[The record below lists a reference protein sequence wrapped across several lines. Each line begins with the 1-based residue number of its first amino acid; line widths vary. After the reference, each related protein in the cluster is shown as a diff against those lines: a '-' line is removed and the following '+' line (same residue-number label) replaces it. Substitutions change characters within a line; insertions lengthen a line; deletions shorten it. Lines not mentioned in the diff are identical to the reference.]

1 MKVMQEQYQL
11 SLERLR
17 RDNEEMAARIREL
30 ERNKAVTE
38 EQVHLLNNEKAAWLR
53 VEQGLKDKIHTL

>member
-1 MKVMQEQYQL
+1 
-11 SLERLR
+11 
-17 RDNEEMAARIREL
+17 MAARIREL